1 MRSFIPSTM
10 TSTSNSTP
18 KIARRRSMPKS
29 ITTDS
34 TEPSSVC
41 SRIQMMLT
49 SLSDRTLMNSN
60 STDRQSLSQTLS
72 RTFSLRYFHNKT
84 GKAKANVSIPKE
96 ISVGTRKE
104 FRKEAVKRANP
115 CSPKKAKIVTPIEIH
130 VNGLDTASTFTPKD
144 VTVDLRKTATM
155 KKILS
160 TSIDAS
166 PTEICIESLWTSP
179 KNDNNRRK
187 ETKQSVASPSPSIK
201 KQITIPLLM
210 SPQKSPPPRAVLARS
225 LLENQPNDAAWKL
238 EKPPI
243 LFSRASP
250 PSRTVSRYA
259 SSQNLVSVHA
269 TPARPEMYK
278 QTSVYIPK
286 ADLDKLCNMYDDIVD
301 TPFRA
306 H

>member
-1 MRSFIPSTM
+1 MF
-10 TSTSNSTP
+10 
-18 KIARRRSMPKS
+18 K
-29 ITTDS
+29 
-34 TEPSSVC
+34 
-41 SRIQMMLT
+41 
-49 SLSDRTLMNSN
+49 SLSDRTLMNSTT
-60 STDRQSLSQTLS
+60 SDRQSLSQTLS
-72 RTFSLRYFHNKT
+72 RTFSLRCFHNKT

-104 FRKEAVKRANP
+104 FRKEAGKRANP
-115 CSPKKAKIVTPIEIH
+115 SSPKKSKNVTPTEIH
-130 VNGLDTASTFTPKD
+130 VNGLDTTSTFTPKD
-144 VTVDLRKTATM
+144 VSVDLRKSATM
-155 KKILS
+155 KKIRS

-179 KNDNNRRK
+179 KSDTSRRK
-187 ETKQSVASPSPSIK
+187 ETKQSFATPPSSVK

-210 SPQKSPPPRAVLARS
+210 SPHKSPPPRAVLARS
-225 LLENQPNDAAWKL
+225 LLENQDGPNDAAWKL
-238 EKPPI
+238 EKPPM
-243 LFSRASP
+243 LLSRASP
-250 PSRTVSRYA
+250 PSRAVSRYA

-269 TPARPEMYK
+269 TPARPEMFK

>member
-1 MRSFIPSTM
+1 MF
-10 TSTSNSTP
+10 
-18 KIARRRSMPKS
+18 K
-29 ITTDS
+29 
-34 TEPSSVC
+34 
-41 SRIQMMLT
+41 

-60 STDRQSLSQTLS
+60 TSDRQSLSQTLS
-72 RTFSLRYFHNKT
+72 RTFSLRCFHNNKT

-104 FRKEAVKRANP
+104 FRKEAAKRANP
-115 CSPKKAKIVTPIEIH
+115 SSPRKTKNVTPIEIH

-144 VTVDLRKTATM
+144 VSVDIRKTATM
-155 KKILS
+155 KKIRS

-166 PTEICIESLWTSP
+166 PTEICVESLWTSP
-179 KNDNNRRK
+179 KNDTSRRK
-187 ETKQSVASPSPSIK
+187 ETKQSFATPPPAVK

-225 LLENQPNDAAWKL
+225 LLENQSSDAAWKL
-238 EKPPI
+238 EKPPM
-243 LFSRASP
+243 LSRASP

-259 SSQNLVSVHA
+259 SSQNLVSAHA
-269 TPARPEMYK
+269 TPARPELYK